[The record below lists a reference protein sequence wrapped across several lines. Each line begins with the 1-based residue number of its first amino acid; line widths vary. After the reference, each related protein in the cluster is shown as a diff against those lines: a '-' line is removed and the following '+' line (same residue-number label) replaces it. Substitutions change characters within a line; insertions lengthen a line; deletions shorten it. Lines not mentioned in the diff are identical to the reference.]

1 MVKNGKHFAQC
12 NEQFNLY
19 LSCLPDNILKNPTHL
34 EPSTKSNSVK
44 NIVDYFSSLG
54 VSHSDIFRGIQK
66 FRDVPINY
74 EYISD
79 PDSWVNILE
88 LYTIITN
95 CHYYCMTKCG
105 IEDWLTIASNV
116 YDHHQHKMWKVMTQ
130 LIPMNIMFEK
140 VTSLI
145 SNYNNYQN
153 LNKVPSMNKNE
164 VIYEVKLNKELIDIS
179 PGVAVH
185 YTAGV
190 LAQIPRAHGFQQAD
204 VEIIFS
210 QMKLLNIIN
219 ILYKKYSLCYL
230 QRQNSILIN
239 DEIVG
244 NFVEFNEEANC
255 KEDLFKSTAKMATG
269 ILITTD
275 YRHNNVLLLRK
286 GDIYNGPVSK
296 IKLNWHG
303 GKSLINKMGL
313 YLKTPKKISEL
324 ISYHAQQINET
335 KRRYIESEMSRL
347 RAENAI
353 VLANSAK
360 QELDRYVDKLEKIVE
375 SRTADIKRQNEFMSL
390 FSSSIS
396 HALKTPLT
404 SLLGSME
411 ILVNYAGEIDR
422 MDALHFYDNMS
433 NDVKRLEKLVGQLL
447 QLSKAELGIK
457 RKCYAYTVLNKL
469 VELYEAKGLEVTI
482 KMKNDIELPI
492 SKDSLT
498 AIFDN
503 LLENTLCHAGKD
515 AKVYIS
521 MVNKKPD
528 KIAIMYY
535 DSGQGI
541 SMEAEKHIFNP
552 LFTTAKNS
560 TQTGMGLSIVKRL
573 MENSGCFV
581 RQISCKR
588 GAKFK
593 LVFIWKENL

>member
-164 VIYEVKLNKELIDIS
+164 VIYEFNLNKELIDIS

-190 LAQIPRAHGFQQAD
+190 LAQIPRAHGFQRAD

-210 QMKLLNIIN
+210 QMKLLNIVN

-244 NFVEFNEEANC
+244 NVVPANHC
-255 KEDLFKSTAKMATG
+255 
-269 ILITTD
+269 
-275 YRHNNVLLLRK
+275 
-286 GDIYNGPVSK
+286 
-296 IKLNWHG
+296 
-303 GKSLINKMGL
+303 
-313 YLKTPKKISEL
+313 
-324 ISYHAQQINET
+324 
-335 KRRYIESEMSRL
+335 
-347 RAENAI
+347 
-353 VLANSAK
+353 LAW
-360 QELDRYVDKLEKIVE
+360 V
-375 SRTADIKRQNEFMSL
+375 
-390 FSSSIS
+390 FS
-396 HALKTPLT
+396 
-404 SLLGSME
+404 
-411 ILVNYAGEIDR
+411 
-422 MDALHFYDNMS
+422 
-433 NDVKRLEKLVGQLL
+433 
-447 QLSKAELGIK
+447 
-457 RKCYAYTVLNKL
+457 
-469 VELYEAKGLEVTI
+469 
-482 KMKNDIELPI
+482 
-492 SKDSLT
+492 DS
-498 AIFDN
+498 
-503 LLENTLCHAGKD
+503 
-515 AKVYIS
+515 
-521 MVNKKPD
+521 
-528 KIAIMYY
+528 
-535 DSGQGI
+535 
-541 SMEAEKHIFNP
+541 
-552 LFTTAKNS
+552 
-560 TQTGMGLSIVKRL
+560 
-573 MENSGCFV
+573 
-581 RQISCKR
+581 
-588 GAKFK
+588 
-593 LVFIWKENL
+593 